1 MFYLLKHYIFA
12 KKYHYIVNK
21 ELIGKQIKE
30 RRLDLKIK
38 QQEVADLSGISINT
52 IVALER
58 GVGNPRI
65 ETIISICDVLGLQL
79 ITKLKE

>member
-1 MFYLLKHYIFA
+1 
-12 KKYHYIVNK
+12 VNK

>member
-1 MFYLLKHYIFA
+1 M
-12 KKYHYIVNK
+12 NK

>member
-1 MFYLLKHYIFA
+1 M
-12 KKYHYIVNK
+12 NK

-58 GVGNPRI
+58 GIGNPRI